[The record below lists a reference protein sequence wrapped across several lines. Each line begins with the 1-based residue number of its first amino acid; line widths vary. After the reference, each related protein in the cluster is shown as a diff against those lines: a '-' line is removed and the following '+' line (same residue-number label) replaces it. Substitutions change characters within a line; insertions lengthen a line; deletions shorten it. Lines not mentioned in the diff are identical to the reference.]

1 MQTFDLKNKL
11 EENVD
16 YELIPGQGENW
27 DVRLLEGPF
36 PETVVAFNKL
46 QVSEDGE
53 HMKFNFDLISS
64 PDPDLTEENEEL
76 QQHMADVLNAILENA
91 AAIMENKKKD

>member
-16 YELIPGQGENW
+16 YELIPGKGENW
-27 DVRLLEGPF
+27 DIRLLEGPF
-36 PETVVAFNKL
+36 PETVVAFNQL
-46 QVSEDGE
+46 RVSDDGE

-91 AAIMENKKKD
+91 AAIMENKKE

>member
-1 MQTFDLKNKL
+1 MQTYDLKNKL

-16 YELIPGQGENW
+16 YELIPGKGENW
-27 DVRLLEGPF
+27 DVRLLEGQF

-64 PDPDLTEENEEL
+64 PDPDLTEDNLEL
-76 QQHMADVLNAILENA
+76 QQHMADVLQAILENA
-91 AAIMENKKKD
+91 AAIMENKKE